1 MNYWA
6 GPWTGTHSFYK
17 WLYAENSAISKTK
30 MIRGLLN
37 EYINLN
43 FFLHLFFY
51 FLFQSPAKGI
61 IRPIAFKPVVISNH
75 NYVNTRHFDQKTP
88 QQDDGYGS
96 QDYPMTNQNVADMSH
111 GSLHM
116 DSDRS
121 TSYSSDSQKLYTPE
135 RPESTRSSCI
145 SHASSMRM
153 EGYIQTPSPSD
164 SGVGELEAM
173 LKEKDA
179 EINTLRDVMD
189 KNERAI
195 FQVGIYG
202 CSIHCILY
210 RGLISQG

>member
-1 MNYWA
+1 MLKH
-6 GPWTGTHSFYK
+6 TVK
-17 WLYAENSAISKTK
+17 I
-30 MIRGLLN
+30 
-37 EYINLN
+37 
-43 FFLHLFFY
+43 FFFS
-51 FLFQSPAKGI
+51 FQSPAKGI

-88 QQDDGYGS
+88 QHDDGYGS
-96 QDYPMTNQNVADMSH
+96 QDYPMTNQNVADISH
-111 GSLHM
+111 GSLHI

-121 TSYSSDSQKLYTPE
+121 TNYSSDSQKLYTHE

-195 FQVGIYG
+195 FQVNF
-202 CSIHCILY
+202 SFL
-210 RGLISQG
+210 

>member
-1 MNYWA
+1 M
-6 GPWTGTHSFYK
+6 
-17 WLYAENSAISKTK
+17 
-30 MIRGLLN
+30 
-37 EYINLN
+37 
-43 FFLHLFFY
+43 
-51 FLFQSPAKGI
+51 
-61 IRPIAFKPVVISNH
+61 VISNH

-96 QDYPMTNQNVADMSH
+96 QDYPMTNQNAADMSH

-195 FQVGIYG
+195 FQVGIVQAYVSSDNT
-202 CSIHCILY
+202 CKRINTKCFVIKVKKYELN
-210 RGLISQG
+210 

>member
-1 MNYWA
+1 M
-6 GPWTGTHSFYK
+6 
-17 WLYAENSAISKTK
+17 
-30 MIRGLLN
+30 
-37 EYINLN
+37 
-43 FFLHLFFY
+43 
-51 FLFQSPAKGI
+51 
-61 IRPIAFKPVVISNH
+61 VISNH

-96 QDYPMTNQNVADMSH
+96 QDYPMTNQNAADMSH

-195 FQVGIYG
+195 FQVGIVQAYVSSDNT
-202 CSIHCILY
+202 CKRNTICFVIKVKKIWIKLS
-210 RGLISQG
+210 SE